1 VAETVCCI
9 NIFHLTWPTSPSYLA
24 KPRCSQLLHNVENW
38 NVLFATKYLTTEL
51 AHSKLKYGSFSSVFV
66 VMTDGLKIVRIH
78 ARNVP
83 CVHGQKRLD
92 DVAFLASLSFQE
104 SDGIAF
110 WYAEVPSC
118 WNKKIVSGQ
127 PAHVWQ
133 WPLSKKVVAT
143 VCPLQ
148 FDIKSEQSE
157 CNKYSVR

>member
-1 VAETVCCI
+1 
-9 NIFHLTWPTSPSYLA
+9 
-24 KPRCSQLLHNVENW
+24 
-38 NVLFATKYLTTEL
+38 
-51 AHSKLKYGSFSSVFV
+51 
-66 VMTDGLKIVRIH
+66 MTYGLKIVRIH

-92 DVAFLASLSFQE
+92 DVAFLASLAPGKRRHRVLIRRGAVLLKQ
-104 SDGIAF
+104 
-110 WYAEVPSC
+110 
-118 WNKKIVSGQ
+118 KIVSGQ

-157 CNKYSVR
+157 CNKSSVR